1 MSKILDLAKSFKE
14 TSSKEAES
22 ISKALQHDLK
32 QLENDLATALSKS
45 NKSLKNAIYAS
56 NQALKEEISANQKRM
71 SLSLFRT
78 WLWAIALLAFLVLGL
93 IGWSAWQAGTIVK
106 QNTLI
111 QEGREALE
119 ELPEHLVVIKD
130 EGITYL
136 IQDLE
141 IKAKPEVYQSNQGNW
156 VIRVGK

>member
-22 ISKALQHDLK
+22 ISKALQNDLK

-45 NKSLKNAIYAS
+45 NKSLKNAIHAS

-78 WLWAIALLAFLVLGL
+78 WLWAIALLVFLVLGL
-93 IGWSAWQAGTIVK
+93 TGWSAWQVK
-106 QNTLI
+106 VLHNQNKEI
-111 QEGREALE
+111 QDGKKALE
-119 ELPEHLVVIKD
+119 ELPEHLTVIKD
-130 EGITYL
+130 NGVTYL
-136 IQDLE
+136 VQDVK
-141 IKAKPEVYQSNQGNW
+141 IKTKPEVYQSNQGEW
-156 VIRVGK
+156 VIKVGK